1 MPRARDR
8 QSSRRPPRPRGRI
21 ALRSRAVVFAVGLI
35 EVIGLGGLTA
45 CSTSSTL
52 GADTPEA
59 AVSTFY
65 RALGAKDT
73 ASACALV
80 AYNGTPLA
88 GDDVLLCRSG
98 FDAIVKDIATPEE
111 LAALGSTSATGS
123 TVTGD
128 TATVRADQLTGVPAA
143 YREDVS
149 LVRVA
154 GRWYIVSPL

>member
-1 MPRARDR
+1 MPRARAPLSGR
-8 QSSRRPPRPRGRI
+8 LPRPRGRI
-21 ALRSRAVVFAVGLI
+21 ALRVRAVVLAVGLAG
-35 EVIGLGGLTA
+35 VIGVGGLTA
-45 CSTSSTL
+45 CSTPSP

-59 AVSTFY
+59 AVTTFY

-73 ASACALV
+73 GAACALV
-80 AYNGTPLA
+80 AYNGIPLS
-88 GDDVLLCRSG
+88 GDDITLCRSG
-98 FDAIVKDIATPEE
+98 FDAIVTDIATPEE

-154 GRWYIVSPL
+154 GRWYILSPL

>member
-1 MPRARDR
+1 MPRARAPLSGR
-8 QSSRRPPRPRGRI
+8 LPRPRGRI
-21 ALRSRAVVFAVGLI
+21 ALRVRAVVLAVGLAG
-35 EVIGLGGLTA
+35 VIGVGGLTA
-45 CSTSSTL
+45 CSSPSP

-59 AVSTFY
+59 AVTTFY
-65 RALGAKDT
+65 RVLGAKDT
-73 ASACALV
+73 GAACALV
-80 AYNGTPLA
+80 AYNGIPLS
-88 GDDVLLCRSG
+88 GDDITLCRSG
-98 FDAIVKDIATPEE
+98 FDAIVTDIATPEE

-154 GRWYIVSPL
+154 GRWYILSPL